1 MNDLSKVKFKIVDDI
16 KDEWLTTLFDDDSV
30 IYVKPG
36 VYAMSTRKLESL
48 FYIAKLQKYYQ
59 CNPVRFINDFFNIEL
74 LDAQAYIVQRT
85 WNCPNVLVLASRGFG
100 KSTIIDLIL
109 MSKDMLFCNVWSYIA
124 SGSGSQAEETF
135 TKLEQIANDNIDEM
149 KGSTGYI
156 FKHEVEINNA
166 AGDGFSHGSN
176 GFKYSLYNGS
186 MTQTLNSNIDK
197 KRGKRGSVIFDEC
210 GFLSDEMLKVY
221 GAFAAVNK
229 NFASGKDRDGHSIDP
244 IRLRTFAINLPNQKF
259 YISSASSTDTEF
271 YRLYREFSKKQIMG
285 DRDYCVIQV
294 DCEVVLRP
302 TIRGEVV
309 NALLSRGT
317 IETEMRTNPEKA
329 RREYYCEFTSDA
341 GMNAIIKRGT
351 ITRNSETRAPLLYN
365 DTGKK
370 KFIIAY
376 DPARSRD
383 NSVILVM
390 EIYQTEEGEYKGRIV
405 NCVNLLDVGKKIKSP
420 MRTPDQIE
428 YLKQLILDYN
438 GDAPDYE
445 NIECVLIDAGS
456 GGGGVNIADFLME
469 DWTDKKGKV
478 HRGLIDKEYS
488 EEYVGR
494 YPNAIN
500 KLRLVSPSQY
510 KSIIYEALIEMLDI
524 DAISFTSDYDNKGYL
539 TVFEADEK
547 KLEKEKKRISEELK
561 SKGFEGDEF
570 AKKLEEEL
578 SRTSCVN
585 TKVVKL
591 DQFQE
596 IALSNIDA
604 MKEEMVNMV
613 RKKRDSGK
621 DSFELTPEKANKL
634 HDDRSY
640 TMALCAWWLS
650 EKRLEN
656 VRSRKKPNAVEIINM
671 LPVNR
676 GRPLNKLFGGERR

>member
-1 MNDLSKVKFKIVDDI
+1 M
-16 KDEWLTTLFDDDSV
+16 
-30 IYVKPG
+30 
-36 VYAMSTRKLESL
+36 
-48 FYIAKLQKYYQ
+48 
-59 CNPVRFINDFFNIEL
+59 
-74 LDAQAYIVQRT
+74 
-85 WNCPNVLVLASRGFG
+85 RG
-100 KSTIIDLIL
+100 
-109 MSKDMLFCNVWSYIA
+109 N
-124 SGSGSQAEETF
+124 
-135 TKLEQIANDNIDEM
+135 
-149 KGSTGYI
+149 
-156 FKHEVEINNA
+156 
-166 AGDGFSHGSN
+166 
-176 GFKYSLYNGS
+176 
-186 MTQTLNSNIDK
+186 
-197 KRGKRGSVIFDEC
+197 VIFDEC
-210 GFLSDEMLKVY
+210 GFLSEEMLEVY

-229 NFASGKDRDGHSIDP
+229 DFATGKDRNGKDIDP
-244 IRLRTFAINLPNQKF
+244 VRLRTFATNIPNQKF
-259 YISSASSTDTEF
+259 YISSASSTDTKY
-271 YRLYREFSKKQIMG
+271 YRLYREFAKKQLIG
-285 DRDYCVIQV
+285 DRNYCVVQV
-294 DCEVVLRP
+294 SCDVVLKP
-302 TIRGEVV
+302 TIRGEAV
-309 NALLSRGT
+309 NALLKKSD
-317 IETEMRTNPEKA
+317 IETAVKTNPEKA

-341 GMNAIIKRGT
+341 GMDAIIKRGT

-390 EIYQTEEGEYKGRIV
+390 EVYQAEDEEYKGRIV
-405 NCVNLLDVGKKIKSP
+405 NCVNLLDIGKKIKSP

-469 DWTDKKGKV
+469 DWTDKKGNI
-478 HRGLIDKEYS
+478 HRGLIDREYS
-488 EEYVGR
+488 TDYVNR
-494 YPNAIN
+494 YPNSIN
-500 KLRLVSPSQY
+500 KLKLVSPTQY

-561 SKGFEGDEF
+561 AKGLSGEAFNE
-570 AKKLEEEL
+570 KLEEEL
-578 SRTSCVN
+578 SHASSVN

-591 DQFQE
+591 DPFQE
-596 IALSNIDA
+596 IALANIDA

-640 TMALCAWWLS
+640 CAALCAWWLS

-656 VRSRKKPNAVEIINM
+656 IRTRKKPNAAEILLKLQIN
-671 LPVNR
+671 P
-676 GRPLNKLFGGERR
+676 GKPLDKLFD

>member
-1 MNDLSKVKFKIVDDI
+1 M
-16 KDEWLTTLFDDDSV
+16 
-30 IYVKPG
+30 
-36 VYAMSTRKLESL
+36 
-48 FYIAKLQKYYQ
+48 
-59 CNPVRFINDFFNIEL
+59 
-74 LDAQAYIVQRT
+74 
-85 WNCPNVLVLASRGFG
+85 
-100 KSTIIDLIL
+100 
-109 MSKDMLFCNVWSYIA
+109 
-124 SGSGSQAEETF
+124 
-135 TKLEQIANDNIDEM
+135 
-149 KGSTGYI
+149 
-156 FKHEVEINNA
+156 
-166 AGDGFSHGSN
+166 
-176 GFKYSLYNGS
+176 
-186 MTQTLNSNIDK
+186 
-197 KRGKRGSVIFDEC
+197 RGSVIFDEC
-210 GFLSDEMLKVY
+210 GFLSEEMLEVY

-229 NFASGKDRDGHSIDP
+229 GFVSGKDRNGKMIDTV
-244 IRLRTFAINLPNQKF
+244 RLRTFATNIPNQKF
-259 YISSASSTDTEF
+259 YISSASSTDTK
-271 YRLYREFSKKQIMG
+271 YYKLYREFAKRQLMG
-285 DRDYCVIQV
+285 DRDYCVVQV
-294 DCEVVLRP
+294 SCDVVLKP

-309 NALLSRGT
+309 NALLKKSD
-317 IETEMRTNPEKA
+317 IETAVRTNPEKA
-329 RREYYCEFTSDA
+329 LREYYCQFTSDA
-341 GMNAIIKRGT
+341 GMNAIIRRGV
-351 ITRNSETRAPLLYN
+351 IARNSETRAPLLYN

-383 NSVILVM
+383 NSVILVL
-390 EIYQTEEGEYKGRIV
+390 EIYQTDDGQYKGRVV

-420 MRTPDQIE
+420 MRTPDQIQ

-469 DWTDKKGKV
+469 DWVDKKGKM

-488 EEYVGR
+488 DEYVGR

-500 KLRLVSPSQY
+500 KLKLVSPAQY

-524 DAISFTSDYDNKGYL
+524 DAISFTTDYDNKGYL

-547 KLEKEKKRISEELK
+547 KLEKEKNRISAELK
-561 SKGFEGDEF
+561 SHGLDGEEF
-570 AKKLEEEL
+570 TKALEAEL
-578 SRTSCVN
+578 AQASCVK

-591 DQFQE
+591 DPFQE
-596 IALSNIDA
+596 IALANIDA

-656 VRSRKKPNAVEIINM
+656 VRARKKPNAVDLVNM

-676 GRPLNKLFGGERR
+676 GKPLNKLFK